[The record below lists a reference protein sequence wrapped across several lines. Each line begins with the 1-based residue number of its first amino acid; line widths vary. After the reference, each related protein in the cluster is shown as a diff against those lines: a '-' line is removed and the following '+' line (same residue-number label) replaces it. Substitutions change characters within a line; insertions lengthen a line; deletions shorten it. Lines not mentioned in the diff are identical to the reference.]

1 MNIFVFLLLGLGIG
15 YLLRRKG
22 KRVSL
27 EVPTNA
33 ALVLMIFFLG
43 VKTGE
48 VKVDALWLLGS
59 SLLFAVLTVLGSMVV
74 ALGVSK

>member
-15 YLLRRKG
+15 YMLRRKG

-33 ALVLMIFFLG
+33 ALLLMIFFLG